1 MNIAMMMTFTFLVL
15 LMLSFFTF
23 SLLTAIRKAEFEE
36 AIPSPAKEEQKQE
49 DE

>member
-1 MNIAMMMTFTFLVL
+1 MKVAMMMTFTFLVL
-15 LMLSFFTF
+15 LLLSFFTF

-36 AIPSPAKEEQKQE
+36 LIPTPAKEEPKQ